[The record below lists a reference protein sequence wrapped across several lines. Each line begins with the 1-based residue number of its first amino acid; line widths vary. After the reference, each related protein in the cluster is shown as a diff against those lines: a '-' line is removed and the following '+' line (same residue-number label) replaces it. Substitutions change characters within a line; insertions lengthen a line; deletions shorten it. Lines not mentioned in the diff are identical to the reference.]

1 MMRVFEGL
9 SFKKTCLFTFLVS
22 VIFFGAGF
30 CSSLSLGDVPDNY
43 NYLREALDGSL
54 SNKFFDLFFHNL
66 KVNISCVFFGALTGG
81 IYTLNYLFL
90 NFFSMGLIVSHLKK
104 EHTWLATLSTFV
116 LHGVFELPAMVLSAA
131 AGFYIPIKT
140 IQMFRNKKIE
150 LKEVKKIVYI
160 IAAVIA
166 LTLIAATVEVFVS
179 PHFMKI

>member
-30 CSSLSLGDVPDNY
+30 CSSLSLGDVPGNY
-43 NYLREALDGSL
+43 NYLREALDSSL

-81 IYTLNYLFL
+81 IYALNYLFL

-104 EHTWLATLSTFV
+104 KYTWLATLSTFA
-116 LHGVFELPAMVLSAA
+116 LHGVFELPAMVFSAA

-140 IQMFRNKKIE
+140 IQMFRNKKIDSRE
-150 LKEVKKIVYI
+150 IKRVSCI
-160 IAAVIA
+160 IALIILLTFVAAV
-166 LTLIAATVEVFVS
+166 VEVFVS
-179 PHFMKI
+179 PHFVRT